1 MPQKNRHKHRS
12 KVQKRIRNFKY
23 LKTPGC
29 SEMEK
34 IFKIFSLLFL
44 AVTSTMLS
52 QESNIIKLNLVPEK
66 LPFGLVKYT
75 HDAEPKTALVLSG
88 GGARGLAHIGVLRA
102 LEEKNIPIKYIIG
115 TSMGSIV
122 GGLYAAGYSI
132 DELDSIAVNTNWDD
146 FYSAGEADRREQF
159 YDQKITNDKALFAIR
174 LDGLN
179 PILPTSVSS
188 GQKVSNLLTL
198 LSLNAPIQTDN
209 SFNDLKYD
217 FYAVCTDLISG
228 NKVVLNEGSLGLAM
242 RASSSVMF
250 LLSPV
255 EMDSLQ
261 LVDGGLV
268 ANIPVGVA
276 KEINS
281 DFIIASDATSP
292 LYNEEDLAAPWKV
305 ADQLI
310 SIPMMQLN
318 KLQLSLADVVVN
330 PVPKGMINSNFKDVD
345 SLLVTGYDSTNSII
359 ENIEEKY
366 REKYYSKINIDDK
379 VYSNVEFICDSE
391 TIKNHFL
398 HLRSKSEVSKK
409 DLIFILGQLNR
420 DGGYKS
426 LSIEIE
432 EDENTNIKIIALEN
446 PIIRNIKIEG
456 TTFLSDSILSS
467 LTTPLLN
474 KSYSSKRALDLGMQI
489 IHEYR
494 NAGVTLAKISSIDF
508 EEDTGNIEIKIEEK
522 IVSEIR
528 VTGNEK
534 TNASVI
540 AREFS
545 IEENDYL
552 TFDNLKKG
560 LANLRATDLFESVD
574 IQIDDEGDETI
585 LNIIVQ
591 EKISSLLR
599 FGLRIDNVDFTQV
612 SLDLRDENVLGTGT
626 ELGTILFY
634 GDRKKSLTL
643 EHRANR
649 IFDTYLTYKIK
660 TYFNLDDVNVYEDV
674 TPLRANRIRRDK
686 TSEYRQLYLG
696 ASFGIGSQFQKFG
709 NIFIE
714 GKYEKNEVKNK
725 FDFAEEKTFKMD
737 IASLKFSLSIDSQ
750 NKYPYPTFGSRL
762 NSYYETGLSVFGAKT
777 GFTKFYFDY
786 KGYFSIGED
795 HTLAPKFVIGFADE
809 TLPLSQQFSL
819 GGQRNFFGLREDEYR
834 GRQILTTS
842 LEYQFVLPV
851 QLFFDAFFRVR
862 YDLGSIWSQQ
872 EQIRFKDLR
881 HGIGATLSLDTPIG
895 PADFSIGRSFII
907 ERALPDNVI
916 KWGQVFFYFTIGYYY

>member
-1 MPQKNRHKHRS
+1 M
-12 KVQKRIRNFKY
+12 
-23 LKTPGC
+23 
-29 SEMEK
+29 K
-34 IFKIFSLLFL
+34 IILQIFSLVFL
-44 AVTSTMLS
+44 AVTTIVLS
-52 QESNIIKLNLVPEK
+52 QEKNILTLDLVAEK
-66 LPFGLVKYT
+66 LPFGLINYT
-75 HDAEPKTALVLSG
+75 HNAEPKTALVLSG

-102 LEEKNIPIKYIIG
+102 LEEKKIPIKYIVG

-132 DELDSIAVNTNWDD
+132 EELDSIAVNTNWED

-179 PILPTSVSS
+179 PILPTSVTS

-198 LSLNAPIQTDN
+198 LSFNAPIQTDN
-209 SFNDLKYD
+209 SFNDLLYD
-217 FYAVCTDLISG
+217 FYAVCTDLITG

-318 KLQLSLADVVVN
+318 KMQLSSADVVIN
-330 PVPKGMINSNFKDVD
+330 PVPKEMVNSDFKNVD
-345 SLLVTGYDSTNSII
+345 TLLITGYDSTLDII
-359 ENIEEKY
+359 INLEEKY
-366 REKYYSKINIDDK
+366 KERYYSNIDIDDK
-379 VYSNVEFICDSE
+379 EYSDVEFISDSDI
-391 TIKNHFL
+391 IKNHFL
-398 HLRSKSEVSKK
+398 HLQSQKSVSNK
-409 DLIFILGQLNR
+409 DLIYTLGMLNKEGVYH
-420 DGGYKS
+420 D
-426 LSIEIE
+426 LSVEIV
-432 EDENTNIKIIALEN
+432 EDRGTKIKINAVQNSIVKNIKV
-446 PIIRNIKIEG
+446 EG
-456 TTFLSDSILSS
+456 CTFLSDSVLSA
-467 LTTPLLN
+467 LIIPLIEKPYN
-474 KSYSSKRALDLGMQI
+474 SKRTLDLGMQI
-489 IHEYR
+489 INKYR
-494 NAGVTLAKISSIDF
+494 VAGLTLANINSIDF
-508 EEDTGNIEIKIEEK
+508 DESNGNIEIKVREK
-522 IVSEIR
+522 VLSEIK

-534 TNASVI
+534 TNDPVI
-540 AREFS
+540 VREFP
-545 IEENDYL
+545 IDENDYL
-552 TFDNLKKG
+552 TIDNLKKG

-574 IQIDDEGDETI
+574 IHVDDNADKSI
-585 LNIIVQ
+585 LNVNVK
-591 EKISSLLR
+591 EKVSSLMR

-612 SLDLRDENVLGTGT
+612 SLDLRDENIFGTGT
-626 ELGTILFY
+626 EFGTILFY
-634 GDRKKSLTL
+634 GDRKKSFTL

-686 TSEYRQLYLG
+686 ISEYRQLYLG

-714 GKYEKNEVKNK
+714 GKYEKNEIKNK
-725 FDFAEEKTFKMD
+725 FDFPEEKTSKMD
-737 IASLKFSLSIDSQ
+737 IASVKFSLSIDSQ

-762 NSYYETGLSVFGAKT
+762 NSYYETGLSVLDAKT

-786 KGYFSIGED
+786 KGYFSIGES

-834 GRQILTTS
+834 GRQVLTTS
-842 LEYQFVLPV
+842 LEYQFVIPV

-895 PADFSIGRSFII
+895 PADFSIGRSFLI
-907 ERALPDNVI
+907 ERNLPDNVI